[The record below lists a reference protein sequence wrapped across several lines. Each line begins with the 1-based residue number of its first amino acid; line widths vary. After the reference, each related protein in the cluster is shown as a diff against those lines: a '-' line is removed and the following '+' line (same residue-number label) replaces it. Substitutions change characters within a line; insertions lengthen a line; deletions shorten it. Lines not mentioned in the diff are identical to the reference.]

1 MNYFKNLNIGARL
14 GAGFALL
21 IVIAVAVVLL
31 GLSRMAELNTSLQL
45 IDHDRVPKVQKLADI
60 SDDVNLIA
68 RELRDALI
76 FDDPAQQRAALDLSA
91 KARESIGRQLEQL
104 APTVTTPEGRAQLA
118 AVQTARAAYVPVQ
131 LALVDLIAKG
141 QREEAKAMLTDKLR
155 PVQLEYMKQ
164 LDGLRDRQIQQIHK
178 AATDGG
184 AKYSQA
190 LVLMLGLLAA
200 MVAGSAAVGWFIA
213 RSITVPIAQAVKV
226 AQTVAGG
233 DLGSQIVV
241 NSRDETG
248 QLLHALKAMNDSLVT
263 VVGTVRQG
271 SDSIATGSAQIA
283 TGNADLSQRT
293 EEQASN
299 LQQTAASMEQLSA
312 TVKNNAD
319 TARQATQL
327 ASSASVAAAKG
338 GVVVGQVVG
347 TMEAITA
354 SSKRISDIIGVIDG
368 IAFQTNILALNAA
381 VEAARAGEQGRGFA
395 VVASEVRSL
404 AQRSAE
410 AAKEIKVLINDSVV
424 NVETG
429 SQQVGEA
436 GRTMDDIVAQVKRV
450 NDLIAEISAATI
462 EQTAG
467 IGQVSDAVTQLDQ
480 VTQQNAALVEESAAA
495 ADSLSQQAAKLVA
508 AVSVFTL
515 GGEIRGHAAPAPA
528 PRAVTPSFSVKPAAV
543 KPAAPKASPKPAPR
557 AMPKP
562 SASKAAAPAAAGAAG
577 DDWESF

>member
-1 MNYFKNLNIGARL
+1 MNYIKNLRIGARL
-14 GAGFALL
+14 GVGFALL

-31 GLSRMAELNTSLQL
+31 GLSRMSELNERLQL
-45 IDHDRVPKVQKLADI
+45 IDHDQVPKVQRLADVT
-60 SDDVNLIA
+60 DDVNLIA
-68 RELRDALI
+68 RELRNALI
-76 FDDPAQQRAALDLSA
+76 FEDAAQQRASLDLVS
-91 KARESIGRQLEQL
+91 KSRENIGKLLDQL
-104 APTVTTPEGRAQLA
+104 ALTISSSEGKAQLA

-131 LALVDLIAKG
+131 LALAEMIAKG
-141 QREEAKAMLTDKLR
+141 QRDEAKALLADKLR

-164 LDGLRDRQIQQIHK
+164 LDVLKDMQIGLIDK
-178 AATDGG
+178 AAEEGG
-184 AKYSQA
+184 AEYKQA
-190 LVLMLGLLAA
+190 MALMLGLLAA

-226 AQTVAGG
+226 AQTVAAG
-233 DLGSQIVV
+233 DLGSHITI
-241 NSRDETG
+241 NSKDETG
-248 QLLHALKAMNDSLVT
+248 QLLQALKAMNDSLID

-312 TVKNNAD
+312 TVRHNAD

-347 TMEAITA
+347 TMDAITA
-354 SSKRISDIIGVIDG
+354 SSKKISDIIGVIDG

-495 ADSLSQQAAKLVA
+495 ADSLSQQASRLVA
-508 AVSVFTL
+508 AVSVFSL
-515 GGEIRGHAAPAPA
+515 GGETRGPAAPAPA
-528 PRAVTPSFSVKPAAV
+528 PRAVTPSFSAKPGAI

-562 SASKAAAPAAAGAAG
+562 TASKAAAPAAAGAAG